1 MEGLKNN
8 YTRIKG
14 ISERRRLPRLGKIR
28 LGVKGVSQTGKSYPI
43 EKDHFI
49 VPQEVAD
56 VYGAAPKELDV
67 MFPVDD
73 PEVVFPQRLVWFGQ
87 SKGAKCM
94 GDGERASRLNETTG
108 EWVERA
114 CPCEFLKSKQCQ
126 QRAHLLVILPQV
138 TMGGIYQ
145 IDCSSYHSIVDL
157 NSGIDYVS
165 ALVGR
170 ISMVPL
176 KLCRVPRETH
186 GSGRKE
192 IHYPLQI
199 RLDANLALL
208 NVLRANSGKILG
220 TGGRELPPIDP
231 ENPEMDEGAVE
242 EQADNQPKTINCP
255 DAGVIDIV
263 SCEKCKGRF
272 FDPGFDLSSCPAW

>member
-1 MEGLKNN
+1 MEGLKSS

-14 ISERRRLPRLGKIR
+14 VSERRRLPRLGKIR
-28 LGVKGVSQTGKSYPI
+28 LGVKGISPKGISYPI
-43 EKDHFI
+43 EKDHFV

-56 VYGAAPKELDV
+56 VYGTAPKELDV

-87 SKGAKCM
+87 SKGPKCI
-94 GDGERASRLNETTG
+94 GDGEKASRLNEKG
-108 EWVERA
+108 EWEDRE
-114 CPCEFLKSKQCQ
+114 CPCELLKEKKCA

-138 TMGGIYQ
+138 TMGGVYQ

-170 ISMVPL
+170 IAMVPL
-176 KLCRVPRETH
+176 KLSRVPRETH

-208 NVLRANSGKILG
+208 NLLRSNSGKILG
-220 TGGRELPPIDP
+220 AGGRELPAVVP
-231 ENPEMDEGAVE
+231 ENPEMDEGATE
-242 EQADNQPKTINCP
+242 EHMNGQSKTVDCP
-255 DAGVIDIV
+255 NVGLVDAI
-263 SCEKCKGRF
+263 SCETCKERSG
-272 FDPGFDLSSCPAW
+272 CPAWG

>member
-1 MEGLKNN
+1 MKNN

-14 ISERRRLPRLGKIR
+14 ISDLRRLPRLGKIR
-28 LGVKGVSQTGKSYPI
+28 LGVKGINPKGINYPI
-43 EKDHFI
+43 EKDYFV

-56 VYGAAPKELDV
+56 VYGTAPKELDV

-73 PEVVFPQRLVWFGQ
+73 PEVVFPQRLIWFGQ

-94 GDGERASRLNETTG
+94 GDGEKASRLNDKGFWE
-108 EWVERA
+108 ERE
-114 CPCEFLKSKQCQ
+114 CPCELFKSKQCQ

-138 TMGGIYQ
+138 NMGGVYQ

-157 NSGIDYVS
+157 NSGIDYIS

-170 ISMVPL
+170 IAMVPL

-208 NVLRANSGKILG
+208 NLLRANTGKIIG
-220 TGGRELPPIDP
+220 AGGRELPAVEP
-231 ENPEMDEGAVE
+231 ENPEMDEDAIE
-242 EQADNQPKTINCP
+242 EKIEGNLKTKNCP
-255 DAGVIDIV
+255 EAGIIDIV
-263 SCEKCKGRF
+263 SCEKCRSRQG
-272 FDPGFDLSSCPAW
+272 CPAWD